1 MRLSFYRGTW
11 VRIPSFPLTGHRR
24 SFCLCLFLSV
34 VMGNIQKDY
43 GSMGKRWYARLKN
56 WAFCYMI
63 TSKTKIITIVER
75 KGW

>member
-1 MRLSFYRGTW
+1 MQNPDT
-11 VRIPSFPLTGHRR
+11 INRR
-24 SFCLCLFLSV
+24 NLIAFFASLCLFLSV

>member
-43 GSMGKRWYARLKN
+43 GSMGKKMV
-56 WAFCYMI
+56 CE
-63 TSKTKIITIVER
+63 VE
-75 KGW
+75 KLGILLYDYK